1 MTAASFQAS
10 AIEVQAARTTYMIA
24 DASYYIFFKQIEDI
38 LVANVMNSKYVFMTY
53 QKLHVD
59 YLVI

>member
-1 MTAASFQAS
+1 M
-10 AIEVQAARTTYMIA
+10 QAARTTYMVA
-24 DASYYIFFKQIEDI
+24 DGSYYIFKQIKDI
-38 LVANVMNSKYVFMTY
+38 LIKFGSKYNEFEIQITTY